1 MEQDEEGSRDDRLPK
16 RGRYH
21 LHANGDDEG
30 QELEHEE
37 DGANAVP
44 PEAVDGGRSGSLF
57 AELALAAAKA
67 KEHVPAIESNLLWY
81 QRRAAGLAT
90 DLSGD
95 GAFSYNFRTRQG
107 ALFQIDPDSLPAP
120 LPKPGRRTA
129 LPPPRDDDDD
139 EKAEGEEEVCL
150 YDPEQS
156 EEMAVPVGYHRA
168 SKFVAGRE
176 VIYLREGTGEEED
189 EDEDKGEEEKR
200 NRATATTTATSPTE
214 KGKEREREPPAD
226 ESPAAPQDASA
237 REEESEKQDDNAP
250 VDRGHTAQPP
260 KKRWRD

>member
-1 MEQDEEGSRDDRLPK
+1 M
-16 RGRYH
+16 
-21 LHANGDDEG
+21 
-30 QELEHEE
+30 
-37 DGANAVP
+37 
-44 PEAVDGGRSGSLF
+44 
-57 AELALAAAKA
+57 
-67 KEHVPAIESNLLWY
+67 
-81 QRRAAGLAT
+81 
-90 DLSGD
+90 
-95 GAFSYNFRTRQG
+95 
-107 ALFQIDPDSLPAP
+107 
-120 LPKPGRRTA
+120 
-129 LPPPRDDDDD
+129 PPPRDDDDD

-250 VDRGHTAQPP
+250 VDRGTLQRLRSTILRPSTDDVGRASTGHTAQPP